1 MKTILSAVLLC
12 ITSFLPLCAQP
23 QQSGADTNQLTLLR
37 ALAEQGDAKSQ
48 LELGAAFSLGKFGV
62 GQDYGE
68 AVRWI
73 RKAAEQ
79 NFAPAQ
85 NCLGVCYHDGLGLTI
100 NYEEA
105 VKWFRKAAEQGDADA
120 QCNLGT
126 RYLRGEGVATNYG
139 EAVWWYRKAA
149 QQNLAEAQYNL
160 GVCYRDGQG
169 VEKDE
174 TEAYKLFSKAA
185 EQNLA
190 EAQCN
195 LGNSYGNG
203 RGVTRDYVEAYKWVL
218 LAAAQ
223 GLSIAKERLP
233 KVESMLTRGQLA
245 EGQKRAGDFKP
256 RKDSSS
262 NALAAKTKANPPPEL
277 CAKAEAG
284 EAQAQNGLGEAFYAG
299 KLGVVK
305 DAVEAVKWFRQAAD
319 QNLAAA
325 QSNLGVCYERGDGV
339 AKYEVEAYKWDL
351 LAAAQGDT
359 KAKRNLSMLEL
370 LLSPEELADGKRRA
384 QAWLEQRK
392 KSSTNSRSEP

>member
-1 MKTILSAVLLC
+1 MSNRTPIPLRTTLIAALLC

-23 QQSGADTNQLTLLR
+23 QQSSAGTNQLTLLR

-68 AVRWI
+68 AVRWV

-100 NYEEA
+100 NYEKA

-126 RYLRGEGVATNYG
+126 RYLRGEGVAANYG

-149 QQNLAEAQYNL
+149 QQNLAE
-160 GVCYRDGQG
+160 
-169 VEKDE
+169 E
-174 TEAYKLFSKAA
+174 
-185 EQNLA
+185 NLA

-233 KVESMLTRGQLA
+233 KVESMLTRGQLT
-245 EGQKRAGDFKP
+245 EGQKRAGEFKP
-256 RKDSSS
+256 RKNSSS

-277 CAKAEAG
+277 CANAEAG

-339 AKYEVEAYKWDL
+339 VKYEVEAYKWDL
-351 LAAAQGDT
+351 LAAAQGDA
-359 KAKRNLSMLEL
+359 KGKRNALMLEL

-392 KSSTNSRSEP
+392 KSSTKSRSEP